1 MGGVQYSTY
10 YLARELLGA
19 QNVNVNIL
27 LPKTGSFAKLCKDNG
42 IQFKI
47 VNMFQYYSTSF
58 RIPIKSIR
66 IPNPLSIL
74 YNIIIIFLNSIKLN
88 KYTKKNGADV
98 VITKGLINH
107 FAGGL
112 VGQLLKIPVVWH
124 VQDLVSYGFFGFFNK
139 VFNLGAILIPTYII
153 CDGQS
158 IQNQLNNSVLPK
170 TKVILN
176 GINVSD
182 LKRSDVL
189 RNQIRNEFGIS
200 KDAYVIGHVGRMT
213 PWKGQEALLNAF
225 IDYSSINENA
235 YLFLVGSPLFD
246 NQNYFI
252 KLKSIV
258 SNLGLKNK
266 VFFLGYR
273 TDLQALFSAMDLYIH
288 PSQEKDTSPLSVL
301 SAISSGLPVGL
312 SNIESLFELIELCP
326 SIDIFNSNKRKE
338 IRLLMEKYEDK
349 ESQSL
354 SGKINRE
361 IGKKYFD
368 ISIHSEKI
376 EKIIKQVYKE
386 NKIDSI

>member
-1 MGGVQYSTY
+1 MGGVQHSTFLLAE
-10 YLARELLGA
+10 YLMLKEG
-19 QNVNVNIL
+19 VDIEIL
-27 LPKTGSFAKLCKDNG
+27 LPNSGPLSRLLTEKSVPTKFYNPVKYK
-42 IQFKI
+42 
-47 VNMFQYYSTSF
+47 STA
-58 RIPIKSIR
+58 ISIMNDKFR
-66 IPNPLSIL
+66 IPNPIAWAWNLSAIL
-74 YNIIIIFLNSIKLN
+74 LNIIKI
-88 KYTKKNGADV
+88 KKNIKSTTDL

-107 FAGGL
+107 FASGL
-112 VGQLLKIPVVWH
+112 ACKRLNIPVICH
-124 VQDLVSYGFFGFFNK
+124 LQDLITNRYFGLMKIIFNIFAK
-139 VFNLGAILIPTYII
+139 IIPNYII

-368 ISIHSEKI
+368 ISIHSEKM